1 MPLNISVVK
10 ALKVLNHNCPV
21 MTALV
26 MAVPVFS
33 ALVLS
38 ALLLTTAALPAK
50 AAPLSKTQTSTT
62 KTIQAPTAPFPTAPI
77 KSADGFDLYQTSTI
91 KGDFNVFVS
100 SQGVKIFDRKNITGI
115 VAKPPLWDVH
125 TYNNVTRRVCK
136 QTFKAYKGMGH
147 DADDTTGGANMLAL
161 PLAKG
166 KPTDLHGIAAIECS
180 TSPEFQKTQ
189 LKDLERESADP
200 RFPKWAEFLYADKAL
215 IPARAATILCRF
227 YCVPDKGSI
236 PLQFKYLSLRDEL
249 HTLLITSTLKPMK
262 TLQNGFDPPKDGYKT
277 VSDPSKLSDKV
288 KDAPLRK
295 TIENVRKHSKQ
306 P

>member
-1 MPLNISVVK
+1 MPLNHTVFK
-10 ALKVLNHNCPV
+10 TL
-21 MTALV
+21 TALTICTIANSTLLSRV
-26 MAVPVFS
+26 LASPGQAVS
-33 ALVLS
+33 ANKSQTGTSKSNAAKTS
-38 ALLLTTAALPAK
+38 APPATTL
-50 AAPLSKTQTSTT
+50 
-62 KTIQAPTAPFPTAPI
+62 

-100 SQGVKIFDRKNITGI
+100 SQGIKIFDRKNITGL
-115 VAKPPLWDVH
+115 VAKPPLWDVYI
-125 TYNNVTRRVCK
+125 YNNVTRRVCK
-136 QTFKAYKGMGH
+136 QPFKAYKGMGH

-166 KPTDLHGIAAIECS
+166 KPTDLHGIAAIECA
-180 TSPEFQKTQ
+180 TSPEFQKIQ

-215 IPARAATILCRF
+215 IPAKAATILCRF

-249 HTLLITSTLKPMK
+249 HTLLITSTMKPMK
-262 TLQNGFDPPKDGYKT
+262 TLQNGFDPPKEDYKT
-277 VSDPSKLSDKV
+277 VSDPAKLADKI

-295 TIENVRKHSKQ
+295 TIENVRKHNKQ

>member
-1 MPLNISVVK
+1 MPLKVSVIK
-10 ALKVLNHNCPV
+10 ALQTLTPKCSGLTPQLITLPIVTV
-21 MTALV
+21 A
-26 MAVPVFS
+26 
-33 ALVLS
+33 VLS
-38 ALLLTTAALPAK
+38 ALVLTTAALPAQ
-50 AAPLSKTQTSTT
+50 AAPQSKSQTSAT
-62 KTIQAPTAPFPTAPI
+62 KIIQATTAPI

-100 SQGVKIFDRKNITGI
+100 SQGIKIFDRKNITGI
-115 VAKPPLWDVH
+115 VAKPPLWDVY

-166 KPTDLHGIAAIECS
+166 KPTDLHGIAAIECA

-262 TLQNGFDPPKDGYKT
+262 TLQNGFDPPNDGYKT
-277 VSDPSKLSDKV
+277 VSDPAKLADKV
-288 KDAPLRK
+288 KDTPLRK
-295 TIENVRKHSKQ
+295 TIENVRKHNKQ

>member
-1 MPLNISVVK
+1 MPLNHTVFK
-10 ALKVLNHNCPV
+10 TL
-21 MTALV
+21 TALTICTIANSTLLSRV
-26 MAVPVFS
+26 LASPGQAVS
-33 ALVLS
+33 ANKS
-38 ALLLTTAALPAK
+38 QTGTSKSNAAK
-50 AAPLSKTQTSTT
+50 TSAPLATT
-62 KTIQAPTAPFPTAPI
+62 L

-100 SQGVKIFDRKNITGI
+100 SQGIKIFDRKNITGL
-115 VAKPPLWDVH
+115 VAKPPSWDVYI
-125 TYNNVTRRVCK
+125 YNNVTRRVCK
-136 QTFKAYKGMGH
+136 QPFKAYKGMGH

-166 KPTDLHGIAAIECS
+166 KPTDLHGIAAIECA
-180 TSPEFQKTQ
+180 TSPEFQKIQ

-215 IPARAATILCRF
+215 IPAKAATILCRF

-249 HTLLITSTLKPMK
+249 HTLLITSTMKPMK
-262 TLQNGFDPPKDGYKT
+262 TLQNGFDPPKEDYKT
-277 VSDPSKLSDKV
+277 VSDPAKLADKI

-295 TIENVRKHSKQ
+295 TIENVRKHNKQ

>member
-1 MPLNISVVK
+1 MPLKVSLIK
-10 ALKVLNHNCPV
+10 ALQTLTPKCSDLTPQLITLPIVTV
-21 MTALV
+21 A
-26 MAVPVFS
+26 
-33 ALVLS
+33 VLS
-38 ALLLTTAALPAK
+38 ALVLTTAALPAQ
-50 AAPLSKTQTSTT
+50 AAPQSKSQTSAT
-62 KTIQAPTAPFPTAPI
+62 KIIQATTAPI

-100 SQGVKIFDRKNITGI
+100 SQGIKIFDRKNITGI
-115 VAKPPLWDVH
+115 VAKPPLWDVY

-166 KPTDLHGIAAIECS
+166 KPTDLHGIAAIECA

-262 TLQNGFDPPKDGYKT
+262 TLQNGFDPPNDGYKT
-277 VSDPSKLSDKV
+277 VSDPAKLADKV
-288 KDAPLRK
+288 KDTPLRK
-295 TIENVRKHSKQ
+295 TIENVRKHNKQ